1 MEKQLFVKLSLN
13 FNLRSVK
20 DKSVMAIIYAV
31 VNFNGQQFKV
41 NTNMKVYNPNWDYR
55 NQKAKV
61 EPYLTKQENL
71 NNSIANKKIIEIREK
86 FEELKLSLSS
96 KSIDNITLEYIKQSL
111 FSTKAK
117 YIMTNKIEEAVTVQK
132 EKTIKRKPS
141 TKEVDGNTPASL
153 IFTKVIVEH
162 YKASQGTAQKAS
174 TIKEFCEFLKK
185 NGGDKLSS
193 VSKVNLSKY
202 EMTLKD
208 KKWKTIK
215 TKIGHV
221 MSVIRKAREFDLFP
235 KGVNEGIEDYK
246 LRTKKILDDDATSR
260 FALTDSE
267 LQLLMQCDDK
277 LNEREIEIRDLF
289 ILQAEMGQRVSKLID
304 IVRNQNYTI
313 EDDFINCAKTEKGNK
328 AVSIHL
334 NERIKSLI
342 NKYKDTEFTLFKN
355 KQKHSNKEE
364 VRDITIENYITRE
377 IKTIAEKAGLTRTHN
392 YQVQTGDTLE
402 ERSDSIC
409 DIIVSHTARHTFI
422 TNRFEEGWTI
432 EMIRLVTGQSEEV
445 IRKHYNHIRKEV
457 VKDKIREFVKDKE
470 ENETKELTIEQSI
483 REAKAVLTFFNVPAY
498 KFVDCDDISMLWRMV
513 GQLQGQM
520 LAAGYSLKDVK
531 RLYNSPEK
539 LAEKVKMLHDTFLMI
554 TNKDLNEI
562 LDVDTI

>member
-1 MEKQLFVKLSLN
+1 
-13 FNLRSVK
+13 
-20 DKSVMAIIYAV
+20 MAIIYAV
-31 VNFNGQQFKV
+31 VNCNGQQFKV
-41 NTNMKVYNPNWDYR
+41 NTNMKVYKPNWDFR

-61 EPYLTKQENL
+61 ESYLTKQENL

-86 FEELKLSLSS
+86 FEELKLSLSN
-96 KSIDNITLEYIKQSL
+96 KSIDNITQDYIKQSL

-117 YIMTNKIEEAVTVQK
+117 YTMTNKIEESVPVQ
-132 EKTIKRKPS
+132 KTIKRKPS

-162 YKASQGTAQKAS
+162 YKASQGTTQKAS

-185 NGGDKLSS
+185 NGGDRLSS

-215 TKIGHV
+215 TKIGHI

-235 KGVNEGIEDYK
+235 KNINEGIEDYK

-260 FALTDSE
+260 FALTDDE
-267 LQLLMQCDDK
+267 LQLLMKCDDK

-313 EDDFINCAKTEKGNK
+313 EDDFINCAKTEKGSK

-334 NERIKSLI
+334 NERIKKLI
-342 NKYKDTEFTLFKN
+342 DKYKDTEFTLFKN
-355 KQKHSNKEE
+355 KQKHSKKQ
-364 VRDITIENYITRE
+364 DITIENYITRE

-402 ERSDSIC
+402 ERSDRIC

-422 TNRFEEGWTI
+422 TNRLEEGWKV
-432 EMIRLVTGQSEEV
+432 EMIQLVTGQSKEIIEK
-445 IRKHYNHIRKEV
+445 IYNHIRKGV
-457 VKDKIREFVKDKE
+457 VKDKIREFVKGKE
-470 ENETKELTIEQSI
+470 VNETKELTIEQSI

-554 TNKDLNEI
+554 TNKDLNEV

>member
-31 VNFNGQQFKV
+31 VNFKGQQFKV
-41 NTNMKVYNPNWDYR
+41 NTNMKVYKLNWDYR

-86 FEELKLSLSS
+86 FEELKLSLSN

-117 YIMTNKIEEAVTVQK
+117 YTMTNKIEESVPVQ
-132 EKTIKRKPS
+132 KTIKRKPS
-141 TKEVDGNTPASL
+141 TKEVDGDTPASL

-162 YKASQGTAQKAS
+162 YKASQGTTQKAS

-185 NGGDKLSS
+185 NGGDRLSS

-215 TKIGHV
+215 TKIGHI

-235 KGVNEGIEDYK
+235 KNINEGIEDYK

-260 FALTDSE
+260 FALTDGE
-267 LQLLMQCDDK
+267 LQLLMLCDDK
-277 LNEREIEIRDLF
+277 LNKREIEIRDLF

-313 EDDFINCAKTEKGNK
+313 EDDFINCAKTEKGSK

-342 NKYKDTEFTLFKN
+342 DKYKDTEFTLFKN

-402 ERSDSIC
+402 ERSDRIC

-422 TNRFEEGWTI
+422 TNRLEEGWKA
-432 EMIRLVTGQSEEV
+432 EMIQLVTGQSKEMIE
-445 IRKHYNHIRKEV
+445 KNYNHIRKEV
-457 VKDKIREFVKDKE
+457 VKDKIRKFAKDKV

-498 KFVDCDDISMLWRMV
+498 KFVDCVDISKLWRMV

-520 LAAGYSLKDVK
+520 LAAGYKLEDVK
-531 RLYNSPEK
+531 RLYNAPKELSQ
-539 LAEKVKMLHDTFLMI
+539 KVKMLHDTFLMI
-554 TNKDLNEI
+554 TNKDLNEV

>member
-355 KQKHSNKEE
+355 KQKH
-364 VRDITIENYITRE
+364 
-377 IKTIAEKAGLTRTHN
+377 
-392 YQVQTGDTLE
+392 
-402 ERSDSIC
+402 
-409 DIIVSHTARHTFI
+409 
-422 TNRFEEGWTI
+422 
-432 EMIRLVTGQSEEV
+432 
-445 IRKHYNHIRKEV
+445 
-457 VKDKIREFVKDKE
+457 
-470 ENETKELTIEQSI
+470 
-483 REAKAVLTFFNVPAY
+483 
-498 KFVDCDDISMLWRMV
+498 
-513 GQLQGQM
+513 
-520 LAAGYSLKDVK
+520 
-531 RLYNSPEK
+531 
-539 LAEKVKMLHDTFLMI
+539 
-554 TNKDLNEI
+554 
-562 LDVDTI
+562 

>member
-31 VNFNGQQFKV
+31 VNCNGQQFKV
-41 NTNMKVYNPNWDYR
+41 NTNMKVYKPNWDFR

-61 EPYLTKQENL
+61 ESYLTKQENL

-86 FEELKLSLSS
+86 FEELKLSLSN
-96 KSIDNITLEYIKQSL
+96 KSIDNITQDYIKQSL

-117 YIMTNKIEEAVTVQK
+117 YTMTNKIEESVPVQ
-132 EKTIKRKPS
+132 KTIKRKPS

-162 YKASQGTAQKAS
+162 YKASQGTTQKAS

-185 NGGDKLSS
+185 NGGDRLSS

-215 TKIGHV
+215 TKIGHI

-235 KGVNEGIEDYK
+235 KNINEGIEDYK

-260 FALTDSE
+260 FALTDDE
-267 LQLLMQCDDK
+267 LQLLMKCDDK

-313 EDDFINCAKTEKGNK
+313 EDDFINCAKTEKGSK

-334 NERIKSLI
+334 NERIKKLI
-342 NKYKDTEFTLFKN
+342 DKYKDTEFTLFKN
-355 KQKHSNKEE
+355 KQKHSKKQ
-364 VRDITIENYITRE
+364 DITIENYITRE

-402 ERSDSIC
+402 ERSDRIC

-422 TNRFEEGWTI
+422 TNRLEEGWKV
-432 EMIRLVTGQSEEV
+432 EMIQLVTGQSKEIIEK
-445 IRKHYNHIRKEV
+445 IYNHIRKGV
-457 VKDKIREFVKDKE
+457 VKDKIREFVKGKE
-470 ENETKELTIEQSI
+470 VNETKELTIEQSI

-554 TNKDLNEI
+554 TNKDLNEV

>member
-31 VNFNGQQFKV
+31 VNCNGQQFKV
-41 NTNMKVYNPNWDYR
+41 NTNMKVYKPNWDFR

-61 EPYLTKQENL
+61 ESYLTKQENL

-86 FEELKLSLSS
+86 FEELKLSLSN
-96 KSIDNITLEYIKQSL
+96 KSTDNITQDYIKQSL

-117 YIMTNKIEEAVTVQK
+117 YTMTNKIEESVPVQ
-132 EKTIKRKPS
+132 KTIKRKPS

-162 YKASQGTAQKAS
+162 YKASQGTTQKAS

-185 NGGDKLSS
+185 NGGDRLSS

-215 TKIGHV
+215 TKIGHI

-235 KGVNEGIEDYK
+235 RNINEGIEDYK

-260 FALTDSE
+260 FALTDDE
-267 LQLLMQCDDK
+267 LQLLMKCDDK

-313 EDDFINCAKTEKGNK
+313 EDDFINCAKTEKGSK

-334 NERIKSLI
+334 NERIKKLI
-342 NKYKDTEFTLFKN
+342 DKYKDTEFTLFKN
-355 KQKHSNKEE
+355 KQKHSKKEE
-364 VRDITIENYITRE
+364 VQDITIENYITRE

-402 ERSDSIC
+402 ERSDRIC

-422 TNRFEEGWTI
+422 TNRLEEGWKV
-432 EMIRLVTGQSEEV
+432 EMIQLVTGQSKEIIEK
-445 IRKHYNHIRKEV
+445 IYNHIRKGV
-457 VKDKIREFVKDKE
+457 VKDKIREFVKGKE
-470 ENETKELTIEQSI
+470 VNETKELTIEQSI

-554 TNKDLNEI
+554 TNKDLNEV

>member
-13 FNLRSVK
+13 FNLRSFK
-20 DKSVMAIIYAV
+20 DESVMAIIYAV

-41 NTNMKVYNPNWDYR
+41 NTNMKVYKPNWDYR

-86 FEELKLSLSS
+86 FEELKLSLSN

-111 FSTKAK
+111 FKKAK
-117 YIMTNKIEEAVTVQK
+117 YTMNNEIEEAVTVQK

-162 YKASQGTAQKAS
+162 YKASQGTTQKAS

-185 NGGDKLSS
+185 NGGDRLSS

-235 KGVNEGIEDYK
+235 KHINEGVEDYK

-260 FALTDSE
+260 FALTDGE
-267 LQLLMQCDDK
+267 L
-277 LNEREIEIRDLF
+277 
-289 ILQAEMGQRVSKLID
+289 
-304 IVRNQNYTI
+304 Y
-313 EDDFINCAKTEKGNK
+313 
-328 AVSIHL
+328 
-334 NERIKSLI
+334 
-342 NKYKDTEFTLFKN
+342 
-355 KQKHSNKEE
+355 
-364 VRDITIENYITRE
+364 
-377 IKTIAEKAGLTRTHN
+377 
-392 YQVQTGDTLE
+392 
-402 ERSDSIC
+402 
-409 DIIVSHTARHTFI
+409 
-422 TNRFEEGWTI
+422 
-432 EMIRLVTGQSEEV
+432 
-445 IRKHYNHIRKEV
+445 
-457 VKDKIREFVKDKE
+457 
-470 ENETKELTIEQSI
+470 
-483 REAKAVLTFFNVPAY
+483 
-498 KFVDCDDISMLWRMV
+498 
-513 GQLQGQM
+513 
-520 LAAGYSLKDVK
+520 
-531 RLYNSPEK
+531 
-539 LAEKVKMLHDTFLMI
+539 
-554 TNKDLNEI
+554 
-562 LDVDTI
+562 

>member
-1 MEKQLFVKLSLN
+1 MKKQLFVKLSLN

-31 VNFNGQQFKV
+31 VNCNGQQFKV
-41 NTNMKVYNPNWDYR
+41 NTNMKVYKPNWDFR

-61 EPYLTKQENL
+61 ESYLTKQENL

-86 FEELKLSLSS
+86 FEELKLSLSN
-96 KSIDNITLEYIKQSL
+96 KSIDNITQDYIKQSL

-117 YIMTNKIEEAVTVQK
+117 YTMTNKIEESVPVQ
-132 EKTIKRKPS
+132 KTIKRKPS

-162 YKASQGTAQKAS
+162 YKASQGTTQKAS

-185 NGGDKLSS
+185 NGGDRLSS

-215 TKIGHV
+215 TKIGHI

-235 KGVNEGIEDYK
+235 KNINEGIEDYK

-260 FALTDSE
+260 FALTDDE
-267 LQLLMQCDDK
+267 LQLLMKCDDK

-313 EDDFINCAKTEKGNK
+313 EDDFINCAKTEKGSK

-334 NERIKSLI
+334 NERIKKLI
-342 NKYKDTEFTLFKN
+342 DKYKDTEFTLFKN
-355 KQKHSNKEE
+355 KQKHSKKEE
-364 VRDITIENYITRE
+364 VQDITIENYITRE

-402 ERSDSIC
+402 ERSDRIC

-422 TNRFEEGWTI
+422 TNRLEEGWKV
-432 EMIRLVTGQSEEV
+432 EMIQLVTGQSKEIIEK
-445 IRKHYNHIRKEV
+445 IYNHIRKGV
-457 VKDKIREFVKDKE
+457 VKDKIREFVKGKE
-470 ENETKELTIEQSI
+470 VNETKELTIEQSI

-554 TNKDLNEI
+554 TNKDLNEV